1 MASCVAGGGGWVGL
15 HSSSELVFHGVC
27 FGGDPRTS
35 VAGHAV
41 SREGGVDLVRRK
53 VFTIHVHT

>member
-1 MASCVAGGGGWVGL
+1 MASCVAGGGVWVGL
-15 HSSSELVFHGVC
+15 HSSSELVLHGVC

-41 SREGGVDLVRRK
+41 SREVG
-53 VFTIHVHT
+53 